1 MRLVLVLHHH
11 QPCGQLPW
19 TVTDAVTDCYA
30 PLLKVL
36 LKHPYIKVALH
47 YSGPL
52 LEMLGEAHS
61 SVLDDIKI
69 LLERRQIELLGGA
82 WWEAILPIWP
92 QCDQKSQLQLTR
104 ERLKTLFQSDPQ
116 GAWLPE
122 RVWEPELART
132 LLESDYRW
140 TLLDDNGL
148 KNAGVPPQ
156 NLHQVNRTVEGLNIL
171 SIDARLRQLIP
182 WHSVDE
188 VIGYL
193 SALHQES
200 SEAICVYADDAEKFG
215 SWPGTHQLIYEE
227 NYLEDL
233 LIALENNAGWLQT
246 ALPSACVEGNQ
257 SNAALQIPPTS
268 YPEML
273 EWSRGHWRHF
283 LMRYSESRDMYE
295 AVLRAP
301 RNVVALPHVLKAQC
315 NDVYW
320 HGVFGGLYLPH
331 LRQAV
336 YGAVAQAELTVPEPA
351 METTDSDDIFLKN
364 SRQMLGLRA
373 QGGQLFLWLDFA
385 TRHNWTATLRHYRE
399 TDAPETAP
407 ADWYARG
414 VGIDH
419 FLGDAATPESVA
431 CGQFPEQGDFA
442 GERWQLQAHQNEG
455 SLQAVLA
462 RRGGVWQEDAFLPLE
477 IKKTIVMPLHDNGY
491 QIQYEITNPGD
502 RMLRLWWACEWN
514 LTASGSGLPER
525 SLTAND
531 AEWDFEQTHHWDAIS
546 SWGLNDR
553 WLNRQIRWSADQQFG
568 MWAIPFQTVSRH
580 ESGDMETIF
589 QQSTLV
595 LHQRLSL
602 APGEKY
608 FCRMNVE
615 MQSIK
620 KA

>member
-19 TVTDAVTDCYA
+19 TVADAVTDCYA

-36 LKHPYIKVALH
+36 LKYPSIKVALH

-52 LEMLGEAHS
+52 LEMLEAEQS
-61 SVLDDIKI
+61 PILDDIKVLSGRGQVEI
-69 LLERRQIELLGGA
+69 LGGA
-82 WWEAILPIWP
+82 WWESILPIWP
-92 QCDQKSQLQLTR
+92 QQDQRSQLQLTR
-104 ERLKTLFQSDPQ
+104 ERLKTLLKSNPQ

-132 LLESDYRW
+132 LPENGYHW

-148 KNAGVPPQ
+148 ANAGVSSHD
-156 NLHQVNRTVEGLNIL
+156 LHQVNCTAEGLKVL

-182 WHSVDE
+182 WHSVGDT
-188 VIGYL
+188 IDYL
-193 SALHQES
+193 LALHQENPD
-200 SEAICVYADDAEKFG
+200 AICVYADDAEKFG

-227 NYLEDL
+227 NYLENL
-233 LIALENNAGWLQT
+233 LTALQNNAGWLQT
-246 ALPSACVEGNQ
+246 ALPSACVEVNRD
-257 SNAALQIPPTS
+257 SAVLQIPPTS

-283 LMRYSESRDMYE
+283 LTRYSESRDMYE

-301 RNVVALPHVLKAQC
+301 RNAAALPHVLEAQC
-315 NDVYW
+315 NDAYW

-336 YGAVAQAELTVPEPA
+336 YGAVARAESISPEPQI
-351 METTDSDDIFLKN
+351 ETPDSGDVILKN
-364 SRQMLGLRA
+364 SQQILSLRA
-373 QGGQLFLWLDFA
+373 QGGQLFLWLDLE
-385 TRHNWTATLRHYRE
+385 TRHNWTATLRHYAEARASE
-399 TDAPETAP
+399 NTP

-414 VGIDH
+414 VGIEH
-419 FLGDAATPESVA
+419 FLGDDATPQSIA
-431 CGQFPEQGDFA
+431 CGQFPEQGDFVS
-442 GERWQLQAHQNEG
+442 EMWQIQTHQKED

-462 RRGGVWQEDAFLPLE
+462 RRGGVWQGDAFLPLE
-477 IKKTIVMPLHDNGY
+477 IKKTIIMPLHESGY

-502 RMLRLWWACEWN
+502 QALRLWWACEWN
-514 LTASGSGLPER
+514 LTASGSGLPQR
-525 SLTAND
+525 SLLVHD
-531 AEWDFEQTHHWDAIS
+531 AELDLEQTHLWDEVS
-546 SWGLNDR
+546 CWQLNDR
-553 WLNRQIRWSADQQFG
+553 WLNRRICWSADQQFG
-568 MWAIPFQTVSRH
+568 MWATPFQTLSRH
-580 ESGDMETIF
+580 EGGEVETIF
-589 QQSTLV
+589 QQSTIV

-615 MQSIK
+615 MQAVK
-620 KA
+620 DA